1 MYGGAMA
8 EKGFKRKLTAIL
20 SADVEGYSRLMGLD
34 EESTI
39 RTLTNYRSA
48 ITTLIQQHRGRV
60 VDAPGDNL
68 LAEFASVVDAVNC
81 AVEIQRELAERNA
94 QLPDEHKMLFRIGI
108 NLGDVVE
115 DEDRIYGDGV
125 NITARLESL
134 ADAGGICISGTAYDQ
149 VETKLDLE
157 YEYIGEKEV
166 KNIAKPVR
174 AYRVLS
180 YPGAA
185 AHRVIQAKRAAGRKI
200 RKTALALA
208 AVLIIAVGAVA
219 IWNIYQRPSAPSIE
233 AASEERMAF
242 PLPDKPSIAVLPFV
256 NMSEDT
262 KQEYFSDG
270 ITEDLITDLSKIS
283 GLFVIARNS
292 VFTYKNKP
300 VQIRQVA
307 EELGVRY
314 VLEGSV
320 RRAADKVRIN
330 AQLIDATTGGHLWA
344 ERYDGTMENVFDLQ
358 DRITRKIISA
368 LELKLTTGEEKRI
381 GRKET
386 DSTEAYEAFLQGWA
400 HYWQDT
406 REDMVQAIPYLEQAV
421 KQDPNYSRAYA
432 VLAASY
438 WRCRTMDWSS
448 SLGLS
453 SLETIEMARQYLQ
466 EAMKEP
472 TPLAHLVTSSIRS
485 SEGKYQ
491 ESIIEATRA
500 IVMDANDP
508 VGYIA
513 MGKALIYAG
522 SSSEGADAIQKAM
535 RLNPHYPP
543 TYLRALGFAQF
554 GMEKYEEAATSYEEA
569 IKRDPNE
576 DSQYL
581 EIAGAYGQLGREK
594 KARSALKTFNELR
607 AKAEKSDPVTLQSI
621 VVWEF
626 KEQKDIERWREGLRR
641 AGVPP
646 GPEPVAAAEDL
657 IYHTDKGPEVKGA
670 TTVDVATAKALFDR
684 GVPFVD
690 VQGDSYW
697 AEGHIPGA
705 VSLDPYKVFNKIE
718 LSKIVRKDKD
728 VVIYCTSR
736 T

>member
-1 MYGGAMA
+1 MVS
-8 EKGFKRKLTAIL
+8 KHFKRKLTAIL

-39 RTLTNYRSA
+39 RTLTKYRSA
-48 ITTLIQQHRGRV
+48 MTTLIQQHRGRV

-94 QLPDEHKMLFRIGI
+94 ELPDERKMLFRMGI
-108 NLGDVVE
+108 NLGDVVDE
-115 DEDRIYGDGV
+115 EDRIYGDGV

-134 ADAGGICISGTAYDQ
+134 AEAGGICISGTAYDQ

-157 YEYIGEKEV
+157 YEYIGEQEV

-185 AHRVIQAKRAAGRKI
+185 AHRVIRAKKAMGRKI
-200 RKTALALA
+200 RKAALALA
-208 AVLIIAVGAVA
+208 AVLVIAVGAVV
-219 IWNIYQRPSAPSIE
+219 IWNLYLRPSTPPIE
-233 AASEERMAF
+233 AASTERMAF

-320 RRAADKVRIN
+320 RRAADQVRIN

-344 ERYDGTMENVFDLQ
+344 ERYDGKMENVFALQ
-358 DRITRKIISA
+358 DRITQKIVSA
-368 LELKLTTGEEKRI
+368 LEVKLTAGEEKQVA
-381 GRKET
+381 RKET
-386 DSTEAYEAFLQGWA
+386 DSTEAYEAFLKGWT
-400 HYWQDT
+400 HYWRDT
-406 REDMVQAIPYLEQAV
+406 REDIAQAIPYLKKAV
-421 KQDPNYSRAYA
+421 KLDPNYYRASA
-432 VLAASY
+432 ALAASY
-438 WRCRTMDWSS
+438 WRILLNDWYS
-448 SLGLS
+448 SLGLTS
-453 SLETIEMARQYLQ
+453 FETLEKAKLYLQ
-466 EAMKEP
+466 EAMKDP
-472 TPLAHLVTSSIRS
+472 TPLAYLVASSMHRH
-485 SEGKYQ
+485 EGRYQ
-491 ESIIEATRA
+491 ESIIDATRA
-500 IVMDANDP
+500 IVLDANDP
-508 VGYIA
+508 VGYVA
-513 MGKALIYAG
+513 MAKTMIYAG
-522 SSSEGADAIQKAM
+522 RPAEGAEAIKKAM

-543 TYLRALGFAQF
+543 TYLRSLGFAQF
-554 GMEKYEEAATSYEEA
+554 GMEKFEEAAASYEEA

-576 DSQYL
+576 DWQYF
-581 EIAGAYGQLGREK
+581 EIAATYGQLGREAEAK
-594 KARSALKTFNELR
+594 SALKTFNELR
-607 AKAEKSDPVTLQSI
+607 AKAGESIDFTLQS
-621 VVWEF
+621 VGLWGF

-646 GPEPVAAAEDL
+646 GREPVAASEDL
-657 IYHTDKGPEVKGA
+657 IAQTEEGPEVKGA

-690 VQGDSYW
+690 VRRASQW
-697 AEGHIPGA
+697 AKGHIPGA
-705 VSLDPYKVFNKIE
+705 VNLQSYSVFSKIE
-718 LSKIVRKDKD
+718 LAKIVSKEDG
-728 VVIYCTSR
+728 VVIHCSDR
-736 T
+736 W

>member
-1 MYGGAMA
+1 MVS
-8 EKGFKRKLTAIL
+8 EHFKRKLSAIL

-48 ITTLIQQHRGRV
+48 MTTLIQQHRGRV
-60 VDAPGDNL
+60 VDTPGDNL
-68 LAEFASVVDAVNC
+68 LAEFASVVDAVKC

-94 QLPDEHKMLFRIGI
+94 ELPDERKMRFRIGI
-108 NLGDVVE
+108 NLGDVVDE
-115 DEDRIYGDGV
+115 EDRIYGDGV

-134 ADAGGICISGTAYDQ
+134 AEAGGICISGTAYDQ

-157 YEYIGEKEV
+157 YEYIGEQDV

-200 RKTALALA
+200 RKTALTLA
-208 AVLIIAVGAVA
+208 AVLVIAVGAVA
-219 IWNIYQRPSAPSIE
+219 IWNIYLRPSVPSIE
-233 AASEERMAF
+233 AASVERMAF

-256 NMSEDT
+256 NMSEDA

-292 VFTYKNKP
+292 VFTYKNKA

-320 RRAADKVRIN
+320 RRAVDKVRIN

-344 ERYDGTMENVFDLQ
+344 ERYDGKMENIFALQ
-358 DRITRKIISA
+358 DKITRKIITA
-368 LELKLTTGEEKRI
+368 LELKLTAGEKRRV
-381 GRKET
+381 GRLET
-386 DSTEAYEAFLQGWA
+386 DSAEAYEAFLQGWV

-406 REDMVQAIPYLEQAV
+406 REDIVQAIPYLAQAV
-421 KQDPNYSRAYA
+421 KIDPDYSRAYA
-432 VLAASY
+432 ALAASY
-438 WRCRTMDWSS
+438 WRCALLDWGS
-448 SLGLS
+448 SLGLTS
-453 SLETIEMARQYLQ
+453 SEALEKARQYLQ
-466 EAMKEP
+466 KAMKEP

-485 SEGKYQ
+485 SEGRYQ
-491 ESIIEATRA
+491 ESIVEATRA
-500 IVMDANDP
+500 IVLDANDP

-522 SSSEGADAIQKAM
+522 SPGEGADAIHKAM

-543 TYLRALGFAQF
+543 TYLRGLGFAQF
-554 GMEKYEEAATSYEEA
+554 GMEQFEEAAASYEEA

-576 DSQYL
+576 DWQYF
-581 EIAGAYGQLGREK
+581 EIAGIYGQLGREAEAK
-594 KARSALKTFNELR
+594 SALKTFNELR
-607 AKAEKSDPVTLQSI
+607 AKAGKSEQITLQSI
-621 VVWEF
+621 VVWGF
-626 KEQKDIERWREGLRR
+626 KEQNDIDRWREGLRR

-646 GPEPVAAAEDL
+646 GREPVAAAEDL
-657 IYHTDKGPEVKGA
+657 IYHTEKGPEVKGA

-697 AEGHIPGA
+697 AKGHIPGA
-705 VSLDPYKVFNKIE
+705 VGLDPYKVFNKIE

-728 VVIYCTSR
+728 VVIYCSSR

>member
-1 MYGGAMA
+1 MVS
-8 EKGFKRKLTAIL
+8 KHFKRKLTAIL

-48 ITTLIQQHRGRV
+48 MTTLIQQHRGRV
-60 VDAPGDNL
+60 VDTPGDNV

-94 QLPDEHKMLFRIGI
+94 QLPEERKMLFRIGV

-115 DEDRIYGDGV
+115 EEDRIYGDGV

-134 ADAGGICISGTAYDQ
+134 AEAGGICISGTTYDQ

-157 YEYIGEKEV
+157 YEYFGEQEV

-174 AYRVLS
+174 VYRLLS

-185 AHRVIQAKRAAGRKI
+185 AHRVIRAKKAMGRKI
-200 RKTALALA
+200 RKAALALA
-208 AVLIIAVGAVA
+208 AVMVIAVGAIV
-219 IWNIYQRPSAPSIE
+219 IWNIYLRPSTPSIE
-233 AASEERMAF
+233 AASVERMAF

-256 NMSEDT
+256 NMSEDA

-292 VFTYKNKP
+292 VFTYKSKP

-320 RRAADKVRIN
+320 RRAVDQVRIN

-344 ERYDGTMENVFDLQ
+344 ERYDGKMENVFALQ
-358 DRITRKIISA
+358 DRITQKIVSA
-368 LELKLTTGEEKRI
+368 LEVKLTAGEKKQI
-381 GRKET
+381 ARKET

-400 HYWQDT
+400 YYWLDT
-406 REDMVQAIPYLEQAV
+406 REDIAQAIPHLEKAV
-421 KQDPNYSRAYA
+421 KLDPKYSRAYA
-432 VLAASY
+432 ALAASY
-438 WRCRTMDWSS
+438 WRSSSMDWSS

-453 SLETIEMARQYLQ
+453 GLETQEKARQYLQ
-466 EAMKEP
+466 EAMKDP
-472 TPLAHLVTSSIRS
+472 TPLAHLVASSIS
-485 SEGKYQ
+485 SAEGRYQ
-491 ESIIEATRA
+491 ESIVEATRA
-500 IVMDANDP
+500 IVLDANDP
-508 VGYIA
+508 VGYMA
-513 MGKALIYAG
+513 MAKALIYAG
-522 SSSEGADAIQKAM
+522 SPAEGAEAIKKAM

-554 GMEKYEEAATSYEEA
+554 GMEQFEEAAASYEEA

-576 DSQYL
+576 DWQHFEL
-581 EIAGAYGQLGREK
+581 AGIYGQLGRQQE
-594 KARSALKTFNELR
+594 AESALKTFNELR
-607 AKAEKSDPVTLQSI
+607 AKAGMSDPYTLQHI
-621 VVWEF
+621 VLWGF

-646 GPEPVAAAEDL
+646 GREPVAAAEDL
-657 IYHTDKGPEVKGA
+657 ISHTEEGPKVKGA

-690 VQGDSYW
+690 VRAEYRW
-697 AEGHIPGA
+697 AKGHIPGA
-705 VSLDPYKVFNKIE
+705 VNLESYSVFSKIE
-718 LSKIVRKDKD
+718 LSKIVRKDQE
-728 VVIYCTSR
+728 VIIYCSSPT
-736 T
+736 

>member
-1 MYGGAMA
+1 MWGKAMT
-8 EKGFKRKLTAIL
+8 EERMKRKLTAIL
-20 SADVEGYSRLMGLD
+20 SADAEGYSRLMGDD
-34 EESTI
+34 EANTI
-39 RTLTNYRSA
+39 HTLTAYKEAMSV
-48 ITTLIQQHRGRV
+48 LIKQHRGRV

-81 AVEIQRELAERNA
+81 AVEIQRELAERNVE
-94 QLPDEHKMLFRIGI
+94 LPDDRKMLFRIGI
-108 NLGDVVE
+108 NLGDVVDE
-115 DEDRIYGDGV
+115 DDRIYGDGV

-134 ADAGGICISGTAYDQ
+134 AEAGGICISGTAYDQ

-157 YEYIGEKEV
+157 YEYIGEQEV

-185 AHRVIQAKRAAGRKI
+185 AHRVIRAKKTIAGKI
-200 RKTALALA
+200 RKAALALA
-208 AVLIIAVGAVA
+208 AVLLIAVGAVL
-219 IWNIYQRPSAPSIE
+219 IWNIYLRPSTPPIE
-233 AASEERMAF
+233 AASADRMAF

-256 NMSEDT
+256 NMSEDS

-283 GLFVIARNS
+283 ELFVIARNS
-292 VFTYKNKP
+292 VFTYKSKP

-320 RRAADKVRIN
+320 RRAGDQVRIN

-344 ERYDGTMENVFDLQ
+344 ERYDGKMENVFALQ
-358 DRITRKIISA
+358 DRITHKIISA
-368 LELKLTTGEEKRI
+368 LEVKLTAGEENQI
-381 GRKET
+381 TRKET
-386 DSTEAYEAFLQGWA
+386 DSTEAYEAFLQGWV

-406 REDMVQAIPYLEQAV
+406 REDIVQAIPYLEKAV
-421 KQDPNYSRAYA
+421 KIDPDYSRAYSA
-432 VLAASY
+432 LAASY
-438 WRCRTMDWSS
+438 WRLRMNGWSS
-448 SLGLS
+448 SMGLTS
-453 SLETIEMARQYLQ
+453 SEALEKVRLYLQ
-466 EAMKEP
+466 EGMKDP
-472 TPLAHLVTSSIRS
+472 PPLAYLVTSSMRGA
-485 SEGKYQ
+485 EGRYQ
-491 ESIIEATRA
+491 ESIVEATRA
-500 IVMDANDP
+500 IVLDANDP

-513 MGKALIYAG
+513 MGKALVYAG
-522 SSSEGADAIQKAM
+522 RPNEGADAIKKAM

-554 GMEKYEEAATSYEEA
+554 GMEQFEEAAASYEEA

-576 DSQYL
+576 DWQYI
-581 EIAGAYGQLGREK
+581 EIAGTYGQLGREAE
-594 KARSALKTFNELR
+594 ARSALKTFNELR
-607 AKAEKSDPVTLQSI
+607 AKAGMNEPLTVQSI
-621 VVWEF
+621 VVWGF
-626 KEQKDIERWREGLRR
+626 KEQKDIERWRTGLRR

-646 GPEPVAAAEDL
+646 GREPVAAAKDL
-657 IYHTDKGPEVKGA
+657 IYQTEKGPEVKGA
-670 TTVDVATAKALFDR
+670 TTVDVTTAKALFDR

-705 VSLDPYKVFNKIE
+705 VNLDPYKVFNKIE
-718 LSKIVRKDKD
+718 LSKIVRKYKVD
-728 VVIYCTSR
+728 YNYS
-736 T
+736 